1 MLRKPD
7 NTDKVTSKPSVVDD
21 YFITLFYLYL
31 TKHKPKLPS
40 STYNVLNKCIINK
53 GTVLSSDVPMHRWRE
68 QKDRKLVLIYLLS
81 YVFVQGASTVKW
93 T

>member
-21 YFITLFYLYL
+21 YFITLFDLYL
-31 TKHKPKLPS
+31 TKLKPKLPS

-53 GTVLSSDVPMHRWRE
+53 ITVLSSDVPMHRTRE
-68 QKDRKLVLIYLLS
+68 QKDRKLVLMYLPT
-81 YVFVQGASTVKW
+81 YVFIQGASTLK
-93 T
+93 